1 MVPEGKLNTQR
12 GENMNVDIRYN
23 QIWKSWITIDT
34 WNDVI
39 HTANILGYVDRYIV
53 YMFCRYL
60 FIFGWTLPCCRHD
73 HTCFWPQALDRDLDQ
88 GGSVVVVSG
97 PSFAQV
103 WTFDSGWLE
112 KLPHL
117 VANVKLVQ
125 ICWNCFPGM
134 SVQTGIN
141 MILLWIFHSKRVVCD
156 IYIYIQSICPLIN
169 DNASFDWS
177 NHGFPGN
184 TFELRC
190 VTSGNCILPVMVL
203 HLFIKFGRLWES
215 IWFKLSLYRYKKHIW
230 NIFQPLWMTHNI
242 QQVALFCTVF
252 QIKLVPS
259 TSPWCGGLWSPAR
272 RSWTEDP
279 RQWEDLEPTMY
290 SWI

>member
-1 MVPEGKLNTQR
+1 MLQ
-12 GENMNVDIRYN
+12 
-23 QIWKSWITIDT
+23 T
-34 WNDVI
+34 WP
-39 HTANILGYVDRYIV
+39 
-53 YMFCRYL
+53 YMFLATGSWPRLRPRRFSCCGLWSILRSGVNLWFWLAGEVTTFGCKCQTSTDLLKLFSWHVSSNRDKHDPTLDIPFQASCMWYL
-60 FIFGWTLPCCRHD
+60 
-73 HTCFWPQALDRDLDQ
+73 
-88 GGSVVVVSG
+88 
-97 PSFAQV
+97 
-103 WTFDSGWLE
+103 
-112 KLPHL
+112 
-117 VANVKLVQ
+117 
-125 ICWNCFPGM
+125 
-134 SVQTGIN
+134 
-141 MILLWIFHSKRVVCD
+141 
-156 IYIYIQSICPLIN
+156 YIYIQSICPLIN

-203 HLFIKFGRLWES
+203 HLFIKFGRLWDS